1 MSLLE
6 IKNLTTSFATEQ
18 GKVQAVRG
26 ISLSVEQGEIV
37 GIVGE
42 SGSGKSQSMYS
53 VMGLLSEN
61 GTIESGSIL
70 FDGQE
75 ISPVQFDG
83 NAAAYEKLMEGIR
96 GNSMSM
102 IFQDPMSFL
111 NPVLTIEKQLVEPL
125 KNHKKR
131 SAAEL
136 HQKAVELLTQVGIPS
151 PEERLKQYPHQLSGG
166 MRQRVIIAIA
176 LACNPKLIIAD
187 EPTTA
192 LDVTIQAKI
201 IELIKE
207 LKEKTGSGVILI
219 THDLGVVASACS
231 RVYIMYGGKIVETG
245 LADEI
250 YYQPQHPYT
259 SGLLACVNNPEE
271 DTELRPIPGSPPDLI
286 KPPAGCPFVD
296 RCDKAMKIC
305 KMKMPPERKLSDTHA
320 VCCWLTEKPVSGK
333 EGE

>member
-26 ISLSVEQGEIV
+26 ISLSVDQGEIV

-61 GTIESGSIL
+61 GTVEDGSIL

-75 ISPVQFDG
+75 ISPARFEG
-83 NAAAYEKLMEGIR
+83 TAAAHEKLMESIR
-96 GNSMSM
+96 GNSMAM

-125 KNHKKR
+125 RNHKKM

-176 LACNPKLIIAD
+176 LACDPKLIIAD

-245 LADEI
+245 LSDEI
-250 YYQPQHPYT
+250 FYQPAHPYT

-271 DTELRPIPGSPPDLI
+271 DNELRPIPGSPPDLI
-286 KPPAGCPFVD
+286 KPPVGCPFVD

-305 KMKMPPERKLSDTHA
+305 KLNTPPERNLSDTH
-320 VCCWLTEKPVSGK
+320 VVRCWLTEKPAFEK

>member
-1 MSLLE
+1 M
-6 IKNLTTSFATEQ
+6 
-18 GKVQAVRG
+18 
-26 ISLSVEQGEIV
+26 
-37 GIVGE
+37 
-42 SGSGKSQSMYS
+42 
-53 VMGLLSEN
+53 
-61 GTIESGSIL
+61 
-70 FDGQE
+70 
-75 ISPVQFDG
+75 
-83 NAAAYEKLMEGIR
+83 
-96 GNSMSM
+96 
-102 IFQDPMSFL
+102 
-111 NPVLTIEKQLVEPL
+111 
-125 KNHKKR
+125 

-176 LACNPKLIIAD
+176 LACDPKLIIAD

-245 LADEI
+245 LSDEI
-250 YYQPQHPYT
+250 FYQPAHPYT

-271 DTELRPIPGSPPDLI
+271 DNELRPIPGSPPDLI
-286 KPPAGCPFVD
+286 KPPVGCPFVD

-305 KMKMPPERKLSDTHA
+305 KLKMSPEWNLSDTH
-320 VCCWLTEKPVSGK
+320 VVRCWLTEKPAFEK

>member
-26 ISLSVEQGEIV
+26 ISLSVDQGEIV

-61 GTIESGSIL
+61 GTVEDGSIL

-75 ISPVQFDG
+75 ISPARFEG
-83 NAAAYEKLMEGIR
+83 TAAAHEKLMESIR
-96 GNSMSM
+96 GNSMAM

-125 KNHKKR
+125 RNHKKM

-176 LACNPKLIIAD
+176 LACDPKLIIAD

-245 LADEI
+245 LSDEI
-250 YYQPQHPYT
+250 FYQPAHPYT

-271 DTELRPIPGSPPDLI
+271 DNELRPIPGSPPDLI
-286 KPPAGCPFVD
+286 KPPVGCPFVD

-305 KMKMPPERKLSDTHA
+305 KLKMPPEWNLSDTH
-320 VCCWLTEKPVSGK
+320 VVRCWLTEKPAFEK

>member
-125 KNHKKR
+125 KNHKKM
-131 SAAEL
+131 SKAEL

-187 EPTTA
+187 EPTGNIDPEMSMDIMQLFEAINKVNITVVV
-192 LDVTIQAKI
+192 VTHEH
-201 IELIKE
+201 ELVHK
-207 LKEKTGSGVILI
+207 LARKYGNRVITLAN
-219 THDLGVVASACS
+219 GMVASD
-231 RVYIMYGGKIVETG
+231 T
-245 LADEI
+245 ADPAAARRYAAAMAER
-250 YYQPQHPYT
+250 
-259 SGLLACVNNPEE
+259 EE
-271 DTELRPIPGSPPDLI
+271 DDYEYD
-286 KPPAGCPFVD
+286 
-296 RCDKAMKIC
+296 
-305 KMKMPPERKLSDTHA
+305 EN
-320 VCCWLTEKPVSGK
+320 
-333 EGE
+333 

>member
-26 ISLSVEQGEIV
+26 ISLSVDQGEIV

-61 GTIESGSIL
+61 GTVEDGSIL

-75 ISPVQFDG
+75 ISPARFEG
-83 NAAAYEKLMEGIR
+83 TAAAHEKLMESIR
-96 GNSMSM
+96 GNSMAM

-125 KNHKKR
+125 RNHKKMP
-131 SAAEL
+131 AAEL

-176 LACNPKLIIAD
+176 LACDPKLIIAD

-245 LADEI
+245 LSDEI
-250 YYQPQHPYT
+250 FYQPAHPYT

-271 DTELRPIPGSPPDLI
+271 DNELRPIPGSPPDLI
-286 KPPAGCPFVD
+286 KPPVGCPFVD

-305 KMKMPPERKLSDTHA
+305 KLNMPPERNLSDTH
-320 VCCWLTEKPVSGK
+320 VVRCWLTEKPAFEK